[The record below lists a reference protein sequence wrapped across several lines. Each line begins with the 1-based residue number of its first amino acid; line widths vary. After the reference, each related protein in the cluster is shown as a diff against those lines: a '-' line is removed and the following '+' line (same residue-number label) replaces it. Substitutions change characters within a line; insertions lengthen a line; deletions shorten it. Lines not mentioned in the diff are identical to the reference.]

1 MTMSLPAPWMV
12 RRWRLWSL
20 PRRAVAYLLAVE
32 AVAVI
37 ATALLSVQN
46 PVTGQNL
53 RYFGI
58 VVALGLLAAEATRG
72 VERMRRWFSS
82 TPHVNMSSVWT
93 LSAALLTSP
102 ALAAATAVILYVH
115 LWARS
120 WYPVRGV
127 HPHRVVFN
135 IAVVVLS
142 CQAVGA
148 ISRALPGDPLAPTN
162 WLDLL
167 EVVLVIVGYSVVN
180 SGLAAI
186 ALLLLSDERSLSD
199 VLGNWHE
206 NTVEYATLC
215 VGMLTAAVL
224 AWRPWLAP
232 LVLPPMYVL
241 HRSVLIR
248 QLEHAATVDEK
259 TGLLNAATWHSLA
272 ATEFDRARRH
282 GRAVGL
288 LMADLDHFT
297 LVNDQFGR
305 AVGDQALR
313 AVGDVM
319 RQETRSGDLCGRLGG
334 EEFAILL
341 TETDIEDAV
350 RMAER
355 ICERVRAVRPD
366 GTDSCAVL
374 SVSIGVAAHPDA
386 GPDLD
391 ELLLAAD
398 NALFAAKDAGRDR
411 ASVVQLGGQGSIPPI
426 ARDTDR

>member
-1 MTMSLPAPWMV
+1 
-12 RRWRLWSL
+12 
-20 PRRAVAYLLAVE
+20 VAYLLVVE
-32 AVAVI
+32 VLAVASTVV
-37 ATALLSVQN
+37 LGVRH
-46 PVTGQNL
+46 PVTGPNL

-58 VVALGLLAAEATRG
+58 VVVLGLLAAEATRG

-102 ALAAATAVILYVH
+102 SLAAATAVVLYVH

-135 IAVVVLS
+135 VAVVVLS
-142 CQAVGA
+142 CQTAGVLA
-148 ISRALPGDPLAPTN
+148 RVVPGVSLAPTN
-162 WLDLL
+162 VLGLL
-167 EVVLVIVGYSVVN
+167 ALVLVIVGYSVVN

-186 ALLLLSDERSLSD
+186 ALLLLSDQRSLAD

-206 NTVEYATLC
+206 NAVEYATLC

-224 AWRPWLAP
+224 AWRPWLAV

-248 QLEHAATVDEK
+248 QLEHAATVDER

-282 GRAVGL
+282 GRTVGL

-297 LVNDQFGR
+297 RVNDEYGR
-305 AVGDQALR
+305 AAGDLVLR
-313 AVGDVM
+313 AVGDAI
-319 RQETRSGDLCGRLGG
+319 RQETGSGDLCGRLGG

-341 TETDIEDAV
+341 GETDIGDAE

-355 ICERVRAVRPD
+355 ICERVRTVRLPGSD
-366 GTDSCAVL
+366 GSDVL
-374 SVSIGVAAHPDA
+374 SVSIGVAGHPDA

-411 ASVVQLGGQGSIPPI
+411 ASVVQLGGQGPTQPG
-426 ARDTDR
+426 ATDTGR